1 MENRW
6 RTLLPS
12 VKLQAHKWGSLAE
25 QFIWMFSSSSFST
38 DKNYGMFQATL
49 LPQRALHRAWS
60 HRDSNSHKGSNV
72 SRFVSLFSIHFTLLL
87 YPWCSQ
93 CNACL
98 LFHCDHHRWGH
109 LQNWDLGKCSK
120 GEPQLIV
127 NHMHPDFLQINIRKP
142 KTLLHSHF
150 VWLVNFSLLSMSRT
164 P

>member
-1 MENRW
+1 
-6 RTLLPS
+6 
-12 VKLQAHKWGSLAE
+12 
-25 QFIWMFSSSSFST
+25 MFSSSSFST

-150 VWLVNFSLLSMSRT
+150 VWLVNAGTFQSYEYEQISFISVSGILVRHPTVL
-164 P
+164 